1 MKSKP
6 SATRPVVDRVHRAAD
21 LSASVEQCR
30 RDAVFLTAL
39 QDLYKRVDDEMGRRG
54 ALCLGGGGCCKFD
67 LTERCVY
74 LSTGE
79 LALLTELPP
88 MALDRC
94 ERGRCGYQ
102 SGPRCTARA
111 RRPLGC
117 RIFFCGRAL
126 TNFIHESYEAHHKQI
141 TLLHQMR
148 CLPYAYTE
156 LTRSVLQ
163 LFSSS

>member
-6 SATRPVVDRVHRAAD
+6 IATRPVVDRVYKPAD

-30 RDAVFLTAL
+30 RDAAFLTAL
-39 QDLYKRVDDEMGRRG
+39 RDLYERVDDEMGRSG
-54 ALCLGGGGCCKFD
+54 GVCLGGGGCCKFD

-88 MALDRC
+88 PGIGQC
-94 ERGRCGYQ
+94 KRGRCPYQ

-117 RIFFCGRAL
+117 RIFFCSREL
-126 TNFIHESYEAHHKQI
+126 TNLTHESYEAYHKQI
-141 TLLHQMR
+141 TSLHQMR

-156 LTRSVLQ
+156 LTWSVLQ